1 MIKKLLVEF
10 IGTFFLLLII
20 GTSVA
25 NGGIYTPMSVGFGL
39 MALIYAG
46 QNISGAHYNP
56 AVSVA
61 FYLRGFMPLREMTA
75 YIIVQFMAGIMGAVF
90 SYFVTDNAISLN
102 MNPASGPGTFCILSS
117 EISSTFLLVYVFLNV
132 ATRPDTRDSPF
143 YGLAIGA
150 SVLAMAF
157 AVGGISGGAFNPAV
171 GVGRAVADIMMH
183 TDNRCYYQ
191 IWYYLI
197 GPFSGGIGAAVVY
210 NYLNDLPIFNIQ
222 K

>member
-20 GTSVA
+20 GTAVA
-25 NGGIYTPMSVGFGL
+25 SGNAYTPFSVGFGL
-39 MALIYAG
+39 IALIYAG
-46 QNISGAHYNP
+46 QRISGAHYNP

-61 FYLRGFMPLREMTA
+61 MYLRGLMPLREMIA
-75 YIIVQFMAGIMGAVF
+75 YTIVQFMAGVMGAVF
-90 SYFVTDNAISLN
+90 SYFVTDNAVSLD

-117 EISSTFLLVYVFLNV
+117 EISSTFLLVYVILNV
-132 ATRPDTRDSPF
+132 ATTPDTRNSPF

-150 SVLAMAF
+150 SVLSMAF

-171 GVGRAVADIMMH
+171 GIGRAIADILMH
-183 TDNRCYYQ
+183 TNNRCYNQ
-191 IWYYLI
+191 MWYYLV
-197 GPFSGGIGAAVVY
+197 GPFSGAIAATLIY
-210 NYLNDLPIFNIQ
+210 NYLNDLPFLNIQ